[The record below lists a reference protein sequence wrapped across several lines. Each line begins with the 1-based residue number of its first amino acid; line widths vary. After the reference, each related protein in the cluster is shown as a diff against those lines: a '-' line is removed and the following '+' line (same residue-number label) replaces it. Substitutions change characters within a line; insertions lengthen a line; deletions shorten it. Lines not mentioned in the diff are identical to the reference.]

1 MMILMV
7 WQGFGTVLAAW
18 PGLFRLQRSSVSAN
32 AAWTVVDCWLN
43 TVALQRNILC
53 DDAHA
58 YAHAHAYDDNRDCYF
73 FVVLSVV
80 IIDIVIVSCYYC
92 ILFLTISS
100 LDITIAPFI
109 ISIITYH
116 YYHHEYHDQLM
127 PPSKAR
133 MTHAG
138 RPEKAWTL

>member
-1 MMILMV
+1 MAFRGPV
-7 WQGFGTVLAAW
+7 RTLAPQA
-18 PGLFRLQRSSVSAN
+18 GLFRLQRSSVSAN

-58 YAHAHAYDDNRDCYF
+58 YAHAHAYDDDRDCYF

-109 ISIITYH
+109 MSIIIYH

-138 RPEKAWTL
+138 RPEKA